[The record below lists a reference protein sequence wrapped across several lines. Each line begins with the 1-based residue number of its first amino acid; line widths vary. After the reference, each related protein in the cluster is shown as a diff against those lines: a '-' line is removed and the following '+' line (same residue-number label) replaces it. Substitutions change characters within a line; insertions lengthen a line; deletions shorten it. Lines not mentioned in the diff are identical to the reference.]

1 MDDLEAGELAAE
13 FEIYEPEEILEWA
26 FERFGTERYAQVT
39 SFQAEGVVLI
49 DMAWRINPDV
59 RVITIDTGRLP
70 QASLELIDQVRE
82 RYDIQIE
89 VLTPGGPEL
98 EQLIKQHGVNLFYKS
113 VELRLRCCH
122 TRKVLPLQ
130 RALNGLD
137 AWTTGLRREQWATRG
152 NLRKIDLDHDHGG
165 LVKLNPLVDWT
176 HDEVWDYI
184 RENELPYHAYY
195 DQGFPSIG
203 CAPCTR
209 PVAGDADP
217 RSGRWWWETGAPKE
231 CGMHCSIETGS
242 FEHEVAAL
250 VGRQT

>member
-89 VLTPGGPEL
+89 VLTPGGPAL

-113 VELRLRCCH
+113 VELRMRCCH

-209 PVAGDADP
+209 PVASDADP